1 VSRIGDALKLASS
14 GHGEGKPEGAAVS
27 RSPALERD
35 GQISDR
41 RAGDVAAS
49 TLFRVSPDAEAP
61 LPELDPCKDGLMATT
76 PGMLP
81 IPTEQYR
88 RLAAILYH
96 AQNAKGM
103 RIVMVTSAIG
113 GEGKSLTTANLAL
126 TLARSYKRRVLL
138 IDADLRRPVQQTVFG
153 LPDAPGL
160 NEHLRATGNT
170 RVALRPVAERLFLLS
185 AGHPDPDPVGSLTS
199 ERMRRVVA
207 EGAERFDWVIVDTPP
222 VALLPDAKL
231 IADMTDGALL
241 VVRAGHSPYGLIRNA
256 IDALGQERILGVVLN
271 GAEATQ
277 HGTKA
282 YYGYYGPQKPR

>member
-1 VSRIGDALKLASS
+1 MSRIGDALKLASS
-14 GHGEGKPEGAAVS
+14 GPGDGAPAVVAAIRPS
-27 RSPALERD
+27 VPERD

-41 RAGDVAAS
+41 RASDVS
-49 TLFRVSPDAEAP
+49 SSPLFTVGSDADVP
-61 LPELDPCKDGLMATT
+61 LPELDPRKDGLMATT
-76 PGMLP
+76 PNMLP

-96 AQNAKGM
+96 AQNARGM

-126 TLARSYKRRVLL
+126 TLAGSYKRRVLL
-138 IDADLRRPVQQTVFG
+138 IDADLRRPVQHTVFG
-153 LPDAPGL
+153 LPEEAGL
-160 NEHLRATGNT
+160 NEHLRGTGPT
-170 RVALRPVAERLFLLS
+170 RVALRPVAERLFLLG

-207 EGAERFDWVIVDTPP
+207 EGAERFDWVIIDTPP

-241 VVRAGHSPYGLIRNA
+241 VVRSGHSPYGLIRNA

-282 YYGYYGPQKPR
+282 YYGYYGPQKAR